1 MNGKGDLPGLFAAK
15 RLSDHNRAE
24 MREIFERAIKLAE
37 RGQLR
42 MRVPLEVKH
51 VQKLRGMHY
60 HYRPELFLQLQGRT
74 DFQFPKDAFSLS
86 PDELCVIPAGV
97 PHGEIVHAEAAQPF
111 RNLVAGFYNKT
122 STQVDAFLKLR
133 SGRFITLAHP
143 GATMT
148 QAFGVNDSDEVVGT
162 YTDGTGSS
170 AKTFGFTWTSW
181 GGWKTISDP
190 LGVGATTINGVNDAG
205 DLVGFYTDSA
215 GNTDGL
221 LWAASRHTA
230 PSAPRVTQSVTV
242 TVKPAVTP
250 TTPTTSVTTPTS
262 DSTAAPSHW

>member
-86 PDELCVIPAGV
+86 PD
-97 PHGEIVHAEAAQPF
+97 
-111 RNLVAGFYNKT
+111 
-122 STQVDAFLKLR
+122 
-133 SGRFITLAHP
+133 
-143 GATMT
+143 
-148 QAFGVNDSDEVVGT
+148 
-162 YTDGTGSS
+162 
-170 AKTFGFTWTSW
+170 
-181 GGWKTISDP
+181 
-190 LGVGATTINGVNDAG
+190 
-205 DLVGFYTDSA
+205 
-215 GNTDGL
+215 
-221 LWAASRHTA
+221 
-230 PSAPRVTQSVTV
+230 
-242 TVKPAVTP
+242 
-250 TTPTTSVTTPTS
+250 
-262 DSTAAPSHW
+262 